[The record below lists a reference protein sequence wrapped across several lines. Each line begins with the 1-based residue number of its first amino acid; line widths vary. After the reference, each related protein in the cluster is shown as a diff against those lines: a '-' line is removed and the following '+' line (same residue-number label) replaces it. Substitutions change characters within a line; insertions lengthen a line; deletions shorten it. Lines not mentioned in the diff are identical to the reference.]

1 MSETSESER
10 TEEAT
15 PRRRDEARTDGKI
28 PRSAELTIAASLLG
42 SAVVINTLAPIAGHG
57 LFTIMGHSLSSL
69 GSVSLDVSSATML
82 IRETAV
88 RAFAAT
94 AGLIVAMVSA
104 TFIVA
109 ALQARGVV
117 SMKPITP
124 QFSRINPVENA
135 KNLLGMRQIVEL
147 LKSLGKL
154 AIVGGAVY
162 ASIKAAL
169 PDAIT
174 LSQTVADR
182 FPVRRQA
189 LHRAHARLGG
199 RRISRA
205 RRRRLHLAVVAARE
219 VAPHDEG
226 RSQAGD
232 EAERR
237 RSARSSSAGARSLAR
252 TRAAR

>member
-1 MSETSESER
+1 MSESSESER

-28 PRSAELTIAASLLG
+28 PRSGELTIAASLLG

-82 IRETAV
+82 LRETAA

-94 AGLIVAMVSA
+94 AGLIIAMVAA

-109 ALQARGVV
+109 TLQARGVV

-147 LKSLGKL
+147 FKSLGKL

-169 PDAIT
+169 PDAPAPGAPHAPT
-174 LSQTVADR
+174 SAPSPTA
-182 FPVRRQA
+182 RRA
-189 LHRAHARLGG
+189 C
-199 RRISRA
+199 RRSRRRPAPPTSRA
-205 RRRRLHLAVVAARE
+205 PSHADCRRH
-219 VAPHDEG
+219 G
-226 RSQAGD
+226 
-232 EAERR
+232 
-237 RSARSSSAGARSLAR
+237 SSG
-252 TRAAR
+252 